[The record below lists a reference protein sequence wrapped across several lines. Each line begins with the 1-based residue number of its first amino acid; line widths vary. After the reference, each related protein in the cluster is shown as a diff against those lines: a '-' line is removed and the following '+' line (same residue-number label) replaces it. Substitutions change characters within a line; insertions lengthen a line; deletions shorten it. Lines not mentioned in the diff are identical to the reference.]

1 MLILPAKLKLSALRD
16 DKGSVLFSASTALP
30 LI

>member
-1 MLILPAKLKLSALRD
+1 MLILPAKLILSALRD
-16 DKGSVLFSASTALP
+16 DKGSVVFSAFTALP

>member
-1 MLILPAKLKLSALRD
+1 MLMLTEKLMLLALRD
-16 DKGSVLFSASTALP
+16 DKGSVVFSASTALP